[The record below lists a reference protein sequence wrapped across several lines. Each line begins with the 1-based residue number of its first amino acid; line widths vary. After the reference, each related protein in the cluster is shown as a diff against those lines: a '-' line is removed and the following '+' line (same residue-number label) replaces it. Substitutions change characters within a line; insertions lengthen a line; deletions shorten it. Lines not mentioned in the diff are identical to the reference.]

1 MFSKKICVEIIKDLI
16 KLISNDF
23 EYKCPI
29 NITLNDEHQF
39 YSNYPDLS
47 NDVYI
52 GTRIMKTKNS
62 ITNFCIDTLCLN
74 LIFVTF
80 NYLLI
85 AYLTFPYINWISVIL
100 ILIQFISWIYILY
113 RCVSKLEK
121 TAKIG
126 SGIY

>member
-23 EYKCPI
+23 KYKCPI

-39 YSNYPDLS
+39 YSDYPNLS

-52 GTRIMKTKNS
+52 GTRLMKTKNS
-62 ITNFCIDTLCLN
+62 ITNFCIDALCLN
-74 LIFVTF
+74 LMFVNF

-85 AYLTFPYINWISVIL
+85 IYLTFSYINWISVIL
-100 ILIQFISWIYILY
+100 ILIQFISWVYIL
-113 RCVSKLEK
+113 CKSVSKLEK